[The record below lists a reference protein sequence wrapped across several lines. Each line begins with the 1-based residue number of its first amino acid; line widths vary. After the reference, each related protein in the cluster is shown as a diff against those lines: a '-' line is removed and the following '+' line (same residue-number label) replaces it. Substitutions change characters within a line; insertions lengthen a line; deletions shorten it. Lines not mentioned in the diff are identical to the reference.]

1 MKKFILCLLSAALVL
16 SLAACGGKE
25 SEQAAF
31 DPDDAQSLLDSGAF
45 SEALT
50 EVEVEVAC
58 GRYGV
63 DPDTVTGGAAYA
75 SSGLTAEELALFTFD
90 TPQHAEDAGEAMK
103 LWLKDQTEAMADY
116 LPKEVSKLN
125 DGVIEVRGN
134 SVLLAVANDYGPIQ
148 TFKGA

>member
-1 MKKFILCLLSAALVL
+1 MKKFILCFLSAALFL
-16 SLAACGGKE
+16 SLAACGGKDAE
-25 SEQAAF
+25 KAGF
-31 DPDDAQSLLDSGAF
+31 DPDDAQTLLDSGAF
-45 SEALT
+45 SETLT

-58 GRYGV
+58 DRYGV

-75 SSGLTAEELALFTFD
+75 STGLTAEELALLTFD
-90 TPQHAEDAGEAMK
+90 TAEHAKDAGDALD

-116 LPKEVSKLN
+116 LPKEVSKLK

-148 TFKGA
+148 TFKGE